1 MKNQKE
7 NGSNLPTVFTFSE
20 KNKVRVIS
28 HNEQSWF
35 AAIDICSILR
45 LSNSRIVVGRLEDD
59 ERCKLDLPRQGE
71 TWFVN
76 ESGLYNL
83 IFRSDKTEAKTFRK
97 WVTNEV
103 LPALRKYGSYEVGDL
118 STHIINGKTWYNYK
132 ALLTRLGYSTKSGTA
147 SARRRRNP
155 QEFMLYGSVWN
166 VTDEFAR
173 YMMVMSRIRR
183 TQLALRERKQN
194 YENRQLSIF

>member
-1 MKNQKE
+1 MSTTKA
-7 NGSNLPTVFTFSE
+7 NGSNLPTVFKYGE
-20 KNKVRVIS
+20 KLNLRVLTVQD
-28 HNEQSWF
+28 EAWF
-35 AAIDICSILR
+35 VANDLCKALDLKNP
-45 LSNSRIVVGRLEDD
+45 SNAVQKLEED
-59 ERCKLDLPRQGE
+59 ERSKFDLGRQGK

-118 STHIINGKTWYNYK
+118 STHVINGKTWYNYK
-132 ALLTRLGYSTKSGTA
+132 ALLTRLGYSTKSGTT

-155 QEFMLYGSVWN
+155 QEFMFYGSVWN